1 MINKSEFFFKKKLTL
16 FIFICSCLHYFYFN
30 ERLQLHMIDCRRIK
44 DYAPSDDMWLS
55 FNNYNKKERFP
66 FIADLEYIPEKTD
79 NDQKASSRSYQHHQ
93 VFSIRYYIRCL
104 YDNSLY
110 RFQNIDFD
118 AIRLR
123 FMVRRKTE
131 KFSTLRKKILATN
144 VPMEILS
151 NEQWETLSS
160 ATHCHI

>member
-1 MINKSEFFFKKKLTL
+1 ML
-16 FIFICSCLHYFYFN
+16 
-30 ERLQLHMIDCRRIK
+30 R
-44 DYAPSDDMWLS
+44 PSDDMWLS
-55 FNNYNKKERFP
+55 FNYNKKERFP
-66 FIADLEYIPEKTD
+66 FIVDLEYIPEKTD
-79 NDQKASSRSYQHHQ
+79 NDQEASSRSYQHHQ

-131 KFSTLRKKILATN
+131 KFTLRKKILGGGQLMSPWKFCRTN
-144 VPMEILS
+144 S
-151 NEQWETLSS
+151 GR
-160 ATHCHI
+160 H